1 MSKSKKA
8 IYYNPSSSIK
18 VNGQDKAGI
27 NITNSGTSGYYNMDS
42 NEQKAYD
49 YAGEQ
54 FALNLPE
61 LNVFDADTQRKFD
74 NQVQTY
80 INRGVDDIND
90 IYEPMLNDLHNDIA
104 SRFGNLDNSIFMDN
118 LSKIEDSRSK
128 TISDFAQDVQTYRQ
142 DLVNNE
148 LANRYQYLD
157 YLNNYRQ
164 QMLSNILNMLGAS
177 QNLSNLS
184 NSYYSNLNNIYSKE
198 TNYNPIGDI
207 SSLVNTIGSAAQIGL
222 ML

>member
-27 NITNSGTSGYYNMDS
+27 NITNNGTSGYYNMDS

-61 LNVFDADTQRKFD
+61 LNVFDADTQRKLD
-74 NQVQTY
+74 KQVDAY
-80 INRGVDDIND
+80 INSGVDDIND
-90 IYEPMLNDLHNDIA
+90 IYEPILNDLQNDIA

-118 LSKIEDSRSK
+118 LSGIEDSRAK
-128 TISDFAQDVQTYRQ
+128 AISDFSQDVQTYRQ
-142 DLVNNE
+142 DLINNE

-164 QMLSNILNMLGAS
+164 QIISNILNTLGAS

-184 NSYYSNLNNIYSKE
+184 NSYYSSLNGAYAKE
-198 TNYNPIGDI
+198 SSYNPLKDI
-207 SSLVNTIGSAAQIGL
+207 SSIVNTVSNAAQLGL

>member
-1 MSKSKKA
+1 
-8 IYYNPSSSIK
+8 
-18 VNGQDKAGI
+18 
-27 NITNSGTSGYYNMDS
+27 
-42 NEQKAYD
+42 
-49 YAGEQ
+49 
-54 FALNLPE
+54 
-61 LNVFDADTQRKFD
+61 
-74 NQVQTY
+74 
-80 INRGVDDIND
+80 
-90 IYEPMLNDLHNDIA
+90 
-104 SRFGNLDNSIFMDN
+104 MDN

>member
-1 MSKSKKA
+1 MNKIIVFGNCLQNTVGIVHSIGEKGYPVDLLLEPCKKSDCYIRFSK
-8 IYYNPSSSIK
+8 
-18 VNGQDKAGI
+18 
-27 NITNSGTSGYYNMDS
+27 
-42 NEQKAYD
+42 
-49 YAGEQ
+49 
-54 FALNLPE
+54 
-61 LNVFDADTQRKFD
+61 
-74 NQVQTY
+74 Y
-80 INRGVDDIND
+80 INK
-90 IYEPMLNDLHNDIA
+90 
-104 SRFGNLDNSIFMDN
+104 IFY

>member
-1 MSKSKKA
+1 MTKKDFILVCRNNYEERKKTL
-8 IYYNPSSSIK
+8 IYYQSQFRAI
-18 VNGQDKAGI
+18 VNFI
-27 NITNSGTSGYYNMDS
+27 N
-42 NEQKAYD
+42 
-49 YAGEQ
+49 
-54 FALNLPE
+54 
-61 LNVFDADTQRKFD
+61 
-74 NQVQTY
+74 
-80 INRGVDDIND
+80 
-90 IYEPMLNDLHNDIA
+90 
-104 SRFGNLDNSIFMDN
+104 N
-118 LSKIEDSRSK
+118 LS
-128 TISDFAQDVQTYRQ
+128 
-142 DLVNNE
+142 N
-148 LANRYQYLD
+148 LD